1 MGIYKT
7 IKLLESTPPG
17 TLVNIIGKVLH
28 VSEIQVSAR
37 STWKDICVADLSRS
51 RIKVRLWEELTRDD
65 ITVGEVISIECG
77 ELYHKNGI
85 VMVYANDE
93 TANVGPAPESE
104 LSLATE
110 EKVNKALNDYHDVT
124 LTHIKQVVIADFFDG
139 RLRNFTGVVTIGD
152 CTVDDVEDAVYQ
164 GCIYCKSKI
173 DPTLRRCRNQSCIAN
188 PNMGTKE
195 IILMKLALH
204 DSSTSCPLYV
214 SAFSNVVT
222 DVMGISSEDFLEVPA
237 YDRCDTLFARLSDRS
252 LSVTI
257 DVNWKLRS
265 GYPSCTVIDIKDS
278 L

>member
-17 TLVNIIGKVLH
+17 SLVNIIGKVLH
-28 VSEIQVSAR
+28 VSERQISAR

-51 RIKVRLWEELTRDD
+51 RIKVRLWEELARDD
-65 ITVGEVISIECG
+65 ITVGQVISIECG
-77 ELYHKNGI
+77 EVCHKNGM

-93 TANVGPAPESE
+93 TANVGPAPQSE
-104 LSLATE
+104 LCLAIE
-110 EKVNKALNDYHDVT
+110 EKVNKVLNDYHDIT
-124 LTHIKQVVIADFFDG
+124 LTHIDHVLIVDFFDG
-139 RLRNFTGVVTIGD
+139 RLRNLTRVVTIGD
-152 CTVDDVEDAVYQ
+152 CTVGKVDDAVYK
-164 GCIYCKSKI
+164 GCIYCKSRI
-173 DPTLRRCRNQSCIAN
+173 DPNWRRCRNQSCIAN
-188 PNMGTKE
+188 PNMGTKKF
-195 IILMKLALH
+195 ILMKLALY
-204 DSSTSCPLYV
+204 DSSTPRPLYV
-214 SAFSNVVT
+214 SAFSNVLT

-265 GYPSCTVIDIKDS
+265 GYPSCTVVDIKDS